1 MAVSV
6 CGGLYLNKNALGQ
19 AMSIAILVELY
30 LLVLGNWRPIWRFGL
45 LSIYL
50 TLLILSHSLT
60 SLICGAFFLAG
71 TAIYIIGRRDK
82 LMGHNRC
89 NHLGIAPAL
98 AATWLMVQR
107 RLAAEFCW

>member
-1 MAVSV
+1 MSVMAGLFVNKNTLGQIMAV
-6 CGGLYLNKNALGQ
+6 
-19 AMSIAILVELY
+19 AILVELY

-60 SLICGAFFLAG
+60 SLICGAFYLAG
-71 TAIYIIGRRDK
+71 TAVYTIGRRDK

-107 RLAAEFCW
+107 RLAAEFFW